1 MSSDSS
7 NDSNAGDYEG
17 DAYSQTVSGKAAQ
30 EAASE
35 SLRQQAIS
43 DLEDRNQAA
52 KDRVEQ
58 AGWKNALPG
67 VGAINMLD
75 TTIGTFSRNNMIDN
89 LKNGGTPVYDNNGK
103 VQGVYSN
110 NGLFG
115 GRVYSGNPDFGP
127 NAGQNQGGD
136 NDGYQYIDQGQVELQ
151 KARDE
156 RATALAAKQK
166 ELSDAF
172 GYFNDDYYGDLSQSY
187 TDYSN
192 PLLQNAY
199 DDSLRGV
206 YQGFKAAGLVS
217 QADMDSAIGGLDSQ
231 KAIEQQRIAD
241 AASAYS
247 GTRRTD
253 IEKQRQKLGDQLS
266 SLVGGA
272 PDIDS
277 VRAQT
282 EAINNFD
289 VAKNVDKLKAAP
301 VKTSINFFDG
311 FDKVAATQES
321 NPLATYTNAPG
332 AASASLTGSSALPSS
347 ASVQPTSLV
356 GISSP
361 YAGSS
366 VKVVS

>member
-1 MSSDSS
+1 MSSSSS

-30 EAASE
+30 KAASE
-35 SLRQQAIS
+35 SLRQQAIG

-52 KDRVEQ
+52 KDRMEQ

-67 VGAINMLD
+67 VGALNMLD
-75 TTIGTFSRNNMIDN
+75 TTIGTFSRNNMIDS
-89 LKNGGTPVYDNNGK
+89 LKSGGTPVYDNKGN

-115 GRVYSGNPDFGP
+115 GRVYSGNPDYGP
-127 NAGQNQGGD
+127 GGGNQGGD
-136 NDGYQYIDQGQVELQ
+136 NDGYQYVDQGQIELQ

-172 GYFNDDYYGDLSQSY
+172 GYFNDDYYNDLSQGY

-192 PLLQNAY
+192 PLLQTAY
-199 DDSLRGV
+199 DDSLRGI
-206 YQGFKAAGLVS
+206 YSGFKASGLLS
-217 QADMDSAIGGLDSQ
+217 QDAVDQAVGGLDSQ
-231 KAIEQQRIAD
+231 RSIEQQRIAD

-247 GTRRTD
+247 GSKRTD
-253 IEKQRQKLGDQLS
+253 VENQRKKLGDQLS

-282 EAINNFD
+282 DAINNFD
-289 VAKNVDKLKAAP
+289 VSGKVNKLKAAGP
-301 VKTSINFFDG
+301 KSGIDFFSG
-311 FDKVAATQES
+311 FDKVAANQES

-356 GISSP
+356 GIDSP
-361 YAGSS
+361 YSGSS